1 MLVGQG
7 FEEVAPAAAFF
18 GVGLIEASADA
29 ADAFEE
35 LMVGSVYSMTS
46 MMLI

>member
-7 FEEVAPAAAFF
+7 FEEVAHGANFF

-29 ADAFEE
+29 ADAFKGF
-35 LMVGSVYSMTS
+35 MVGSVYSMTS
-46 MMLI
+46 MMLN